1 MILEA
6 HVIQNVAP
14 ANLNRDDT
22 GAPKDAVFGGYRR
35 ARVSSQAW
43 KRAVRQSFATEF
55 GEDELAWRTKRL
67 VDQVAE
73 KLTASGRNLEQARK
87 VAVAVL
93 VAGGAGIDKK
103 TGYTKVLWLVARKSI
118 DALVKLCEAH
128 WDALEGILGVLDELS
143 ADDAAN
149 AKKYVGAV
157 KEVLGEDYRV
167 VQQVIVKDVVGKRAV
182 DIALFGRMLT
192 DVPDGGTVDA
202 AVQVAHA
209 ISTHSVDTEFDYFTA
224 VDDLLP
230 NEESGAGMLG
240 TVEFNSACFYRY
252 ACLDTAQLV
261 GNLDGDGALARRAA
275 LAFVTAFVTVMPT
288 GKQNTFAAHNPP
300 AAALLVARKSGSWN
314 LANAFA
320 DPVRATRNADLVAA
334 SCERL
339 AGHWAELVAMYGNP
353 ATALGLASL
362 PSLIGKFAPLDEAQ
376 QAPLGEVAEALVDAV
391 LPAQS

>member
-43 KRAVRQSFATEF
+43 KRAVRQSFAAEF
-55 GEDELAWRTKRL
+55 SEKELAWRTKRI

-73 KLTASGRNLEQARK
+73 RLATSGRDAEQAKK
-87 VAVAVL
+87 VAAAVL
-93 VAGGAGIDKK
+93 AAGGAGIDEK
-103 TGYTKVLWLVARKSI
+103 TGQTKVLWLVARCSI
-118 DALVKLCEAH
+118 DALVKLCEDY
-128 WDALEGILGVLDELS
+128 WGTLS
-143 ADDAAN
+143 AG
-149 AKKYVGAV
+149 KKLGAGDERAV
-157 KEVLGEDYRV
+157 KKAVVEHVIGE
-167 VQQVIVKDVVGKRAV
+167 KAV

-192 DVPDGGTVDA
+192 DAPDGGTVDA
-202 AVQVAHA
+202 AAQVAHA

-230 NEESGAGMLG
+230 REESGAGMLG

-252 ACLDTAQLV
+252 ACLDARQLV
-261 GNLDGDGALARRAA
+261 ENLDGDLELARRAA
-275 LAFVTAFVTVMPT
+275 RSFATSFVTVMPT

-300 AAALLVARKSGSWN
+300 AAAVFVARSAGSWN
-314 LANAFA
+314 LANAFV
-320 DPVRATRNADLVAA
+320 DPVWARRDTDLVRG

-339 AGHWAELVAMYGNP
+339 ADHWAELVAMYGNP
-353 ATALGLASL
+353 SNTLGVAAL
-362 PSLIGKFAPLDEAQ
+362 PSLAECFTTFEGAVRGSLDN
-376 QAPLGEVAEALVDAV
+376 VASSAVDA
-391 LPAQS
+391 LFPTES